1 MAKNRLHYDITAR
14 DKSKQALRS
23 VQRGLGTTQSA
34 VSRLTRVLAPL
45 AAIFGAGVLGRRL
58 IETNKNFQQLQA
70 SLTTFTG
77 SAKNGAR
84 AFQILQDFAS
94 KTPFSVQEV
103 TASFNILIA
112 RGIKPTVAELEA
124 FGDIAAGS
132 GKSFSQFAEAVA
144 DAAVGEFE
152 RLKEFG
158 IKAGK
163 EKDKVTLAF
172 GGATQTIEN
181 NSAAIIKALTGIA
194 KTGFAGAT
202 ERQAKTLS
210 GAFSNFGDAVDAAAF
225 AIGKQGLNKEI
236 NRVTREFSK
245 LITNNKQATRQ
256 IGTFLVKALKL
267 AERGLKLVGRNL
279 EQIGRGLLIVF
290 GAVIIRRIA
299 NVAKGIYLF
308 TKAVVTS
315 QIAVTIF
322 SKLVRSPKFFALFVG
337 GVAAAA
343 AAIVAFREEIVS
355 TIEEARVFDTISAA
369 LSVTQRR
376 LGEALGLTTKDFD
389 DLAAANENMGNQ
401 FVFGNQQVDATNKT
415 LTELSDI
422 TDNLFGQGA
431 LQGAKDY
438 FDGIRDHA
446 TIAKDFVK
454 TAFNSLERT
463 LSDFFVSGELSFG
476 NFVDAVKRGLAD
488 IAAKGV
494 VSVAGSIASGAIRT
508 VGNSIGSNIGNT
520 VADFIG
526 LAGGGFISGPGSD
539 RSDNIP
545 AMLSPGEFVVNAAS
559 VRKYG
564 AGFFGALNANNRGAV
579 DTDSGLPGF
588 GFGSFISKAFKSVT
602 KVIKKVAGFVVS
614 GVKGTVEGLKSGDP
628 MAIAAIVASFILP
641 GVMTAVSAAM
651 SAASAATAFG
661 GVMSAQGLSVGATL
675 AGTAASGA
683 SAIATGITNGISN
696 SFAKGILGGQFSASA
711 VGQSLVGGQVSR
723 LATSAV
729 SSALTG
735 GTVDNRQ
742 QLAQGLLS
750 SEGETFAKAIGGAF
764 DRAAAS
770 AEPFLDRRAG
780 GGPVHSGRPY
790 LVGER
795 GPEVFTPGRAGS
807 VSPSLN
813 ASQIV
818 DAVHEVRDEMATLRR
833 QFGRA
838 LSGSELAG
846 ARA

>member
-1 MAKNRLHYDITAR
+1 MA
-14 DKSKQALRS
+14 QAQAFIDRAL
-23 VQRGLGTTQSA
+23 GLSTDG
-34 VSRLTRVLAPL
+34 
-45 AAIFGAGVLGRRL
+45 FGAL
-58 IETNKNFQQLQA
+58 
-70 SLTTFTG
+70 
-77 SAKNGAR
+77 
-84 AFQILQDFAS
+84 
-94 KTPFSVQEV
+94 
-103 TASFNILIA
+103 
-112 RGIKPTVAELEA
+112 
-124 FGDIAAGS
+124 
-132 GKSFSQFAEAVA
+132 A
-144 DAAVGEFE
+144 DST
-152 RLKEFG
+152 R
-158 IKAGK
+158 
-163 EKDKVTLAF
+163 D
-172 GGATQTIEN
+172 ATDRFIDHN
-181 NSAAIIKALTGIA
+181 
-194 KTGFAGAT
+194 
-202 ERQAKTLS
+202 
-210 GAFSNFGDAVDAAAF
+210 
-225 AIGKQGLNKEI
+225 
-236 NRVTREFSK
+236 
-245 LITNNKQATRQ
+245 
-256 IGTFLVKALKL
+256 
-267 AERGLKLVGRNL
+267 
-279 EQIGRGLLIVF
+279 
-290 GAVIIRRIA
+290 
-299 NVAKGIYLF
+299 
-308 TKAVVTS
+308 
-315 QIAVTIF
+315 
-322 SKLVRSPKFFALFVG
+322 
-337 GVAAAA
+337 AAAA
-343 AAIVAFREEIVS
+343 
-355 TIEEARVFDTISAA
+355 
-369 LSVTQRR
+369 
-376 LGEALGLTTKDFD
+376 TTKDNLDALGQSALTAFGSG
-389 DLAAANENMGNQ
+389 AAAGVKE
-401 FVFGNQQVDATNKT
+401 
-415 LTELSDI
+415 
-422 TDNLFGQGA
+422 
-431 LQGAKDY
+431 Y

-463 LSDFFVSGELSFG
+463 LSDFFVSGELSFK
-476 NFVDAVKRGLAD
+476 NFADTIKRGLAD

-520 VADFIG
+520 VADFVG

-588 GFGSFISKAFKSVT
+588 GFGSFISKAFKSVA
-602 KVIKKVAGFVVS
+602 KVVKKVAGFVVS

-770 AEPFLDRRAG
+770 AEPFIERRAR
-780 GGPVHSGRPY
+780 GGPVAGGRPY

-807 VSPSLN
+807 VSPNMAS
-813 ASQIV
+813 SQIV
-818 DAVHEVRDEMATLRR
+818 DAVREVRDEMSALRR
-833 QFGRA
+833 QFARA
-838 LSGSELAG
+838 LSGASLAG

>member
-1 MAKNRLHYDITAR
+1 MVKNRLHYDITAR
-14 DKSKQALRS
+14 DKAKAALRS
-23 VQRGLGTTQSA
+23 VQKNLGLTQGA
-34 VSRLTRVLAPL
+34 VSRLTRTLAPL

-112 RGIKPTVAELEA
+112 RGIRPTVAELEA

-132 GKSFSQFAEAVA
+132 GKSFSQLAEAVA

-163 EKDKVTLAF
+163 EKDKVVISF
-172 GGATQTIEN
+172 GGAKQKIEN
-181 NSAAIIKALTGIA
+181 DSASIIKALTGIA

-256 IGTFLVKALKL
+256 IGNVLVKALKL
-267 AERGLKLVGRNL
+267 AERGLKAVGRNL
-279 EQIGRGLLIVF
+279 ELIGNGLLIVF
-290 GAVIIRRIA
+290 GASIIRRIA
-299 NVAKGIYLF
+299 NVAKGIFLF

-315 QIAVTIF
+315 QLAVSIF
-322 SKLVRSPKFFALFVG
+322 SKIVANKRFFALFVG
-337 GVAAAA
+337 GAVAATAT
-343 AAIVAFREEIVS
+343 IIKFREEILS
-355 TIEEARVFDTISAA
+355 TIRESQVFGAITDVLTA
-369 LSVTQRR
+369 TQKR
-376 LGEALGLTTKDFD
+376 LGDALGLSTESFE
-389 DLAAANENMGNQ
+389 DLAVATDNMGDAFLFSNQ
-401 FVFGNQQVDATNKT
+401 QTDEAKKKLDGLGKSALTVFG
-415 LTELSDI
+415 E
-422 TDNLFGQGA
+422 
-431 LQGAKDY
+431 GAKAGVKEY
-438 FDGIRDHA
+438 FDGINDHA
-446 TIAKDFVK
+446 ANAKQFVT

-463 LSDFFVSGELSFG
+463 LSDFFVSGEISFKSFG
-476 NFVDAVKRGLAD
+476 DAIKRGLAD

-494 VSVAGSIASGAIRT
+494 VSIAGSIASGAIKS
-508 VGNSIGSNIGNT
+508 VGESVGGKIVSFLN
-520 VADFIG
+520 

-564 AGFFGALNANNRGAV
+564 PGFFGALNDDNRGAV
-579 DTDSGLPGF
+579 GTDSGLPGF

-602 KVIKKVAGFVVS
+602 KVIKKVIGFVADAFS
-614 GVKGTVEGLKSGDP
+614 NTLKGLASGDP
-628 MAIAAIVASFILP
+628 LAIASVVSSFVLP
-641 GVMTAVSAAM
+641 GVMSAVTGAVSAAN
-651 SAASAATAFG
+651 AAVQFG
-661 GVMSAQGLSVGATL
+661 GVMSAQGLGVGASL
-675 AGTAASGA
+675 AGQAASGI
-683 SAIATGITNGISN
+683 SSIATGISNGISQ
-696 SFAKGILGGQFSASA
+696 SFSKGILGGQFSAA
-711 VGQSLVGGQVSR
+711 DVATNLIGGQISKA
-723 LATSAV
+723 ATSAV

-735 GTVDNRQ
+735 GTADNRGP
-742 QLAQGLLS
+742 LATSLLS
-750 SEGETFAKAIGGAF
+750 SEGDTFAKAISGAF
-764 DRAAAS
+764 DRVVVN
-770 AEPFLDRRAG
+770 AEPFIDRRAG

-795 GPEVFTPGRAGS
+795 GPEVFSPGRAGS
-807 VSPSLN
+807 ISPSMN

-838 LSGSELAG
+838 LSGASLAG